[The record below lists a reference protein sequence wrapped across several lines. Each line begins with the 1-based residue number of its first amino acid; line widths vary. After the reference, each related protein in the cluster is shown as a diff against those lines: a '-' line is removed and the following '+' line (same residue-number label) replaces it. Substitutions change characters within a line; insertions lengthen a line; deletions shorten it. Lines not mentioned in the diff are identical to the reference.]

1 MSHERADIRLYKEG
15 LAPSREKARAL
26 ILAGLVFADGQRV
39 DKPGQKVDEKAELQV
54 TGNDQPS
61 FVSRGGMKLL
71 GAIKAM
77 NLDFTDKIVLDVGA
91 STGGF
96 TDCALQHGARKVY
109 AVDVGYG
116 QRDWRLRQDPRVI
129 IRERTNI
136 RYVKP
141 EDFPEK
147 MDLATVDVAFI
158 SLRLVL
164 PVVSRL
170 LTADGEAVALVKPQ
184 FEAGREQVGKK
195 GVVKSPEIH
204 EEVLRRV
211 TRQAAECGLTLA
223 NACYSPIKGPN
234 GNIEFFLHLQKGMI
248 PACDHSLLSLVV
260 ASAHRELGKPIA
272 GGEQLVRDT
281 DEPSP
286 GQ

>member
-1 MSHERADIRLYKEG
+1 
-15 LAPSREKARAL
+15 
-26 ILAGLVFADGQRV
+26 
-39 DKPGQKVDEKAELQV
+39 
-54 TGNDQPS
+54 
-61 FVSRGGMKLL
+61 
-71 GAIKAM
+71 M

-116 QRDWRLRQDPRVI
+116 QLDWRLRQDPRVI

-223 NACYSPIKGPN
+223 NAATHPLRAPTVISSSSFICRRG
-234 GNIEFFLHLQKGMI
+234 
-248 PACDHSLLSLVV
+248 
-260 ASAHRELGKPIA
+260 
-272 GGEQLVRDT
+272 
-281 DEPSP
+281 
-286 GQ
+286 

>member
-1 MSHERADIRLYKEG
+1 MSRERADIRLYKEG

-26 ILAGLVFADGQRV
+26 ILAGSVFADGQRV
-39 DKPGQKVDEKAELQV
+39 DKPGQMIDDSAEIRV
-54 TGNDQPS
+54 TGNDQSS

-71 GAIKAM
+71 GAIEAM
-77 NLDFTDKIVLDVGA
+77 KLDFVDKIVLDVGA

-116 QRDWRLRQDPRVI
+116 QLDWRLRQDPRVVVI
-129 IRERTNI
+129 ERTNI
-136 RYVKP
+136 RYVTP
-141 EDFPEK
+141 EDFPDK
-147 MDLATVDVAFI
+147 MDMATVDVSFI

-164 PVVSRL
+164 PVITRL
-170 LTADGEAVALVKPQ
+170 LTAAGEVVALVKPQ

-211 TRQAAECGLTLA
+211 TGQAAECGLTLV

-234 GNIEFFLHLQKGMI
+234 GNIEFFLHLRKGTI

-260 ASAHRELGKPIA
+260 ASAHRELNETNA
-272 GGEQLVRDT
+272 NRE
-281 DEPSP
+281 
-286 GQ
+286 

>member
-1 MSHERADIRLYKEG
+1 MSRERADIRLYKAG

-39 DKPGQKVDEKAELQV
+39 DKPGQMISESAELQV
-54 TGNDQPS
+54 TDNSQSG

-71 GAIKAM
+71 GAIEAM
-77 NLDFTDKIVLDVGA
+77 KLDFADKIVLDVGA

-116 QRDWRLRQDPRVI
+116 QLDWRLRQDPRVVVI
-129 IRERTNI
+129 ERTNI
-136 RYVKP
+136 RHVTP
-141 EDFPEK
+141 EDFPEQ
-147 MDLATVDVAFI
+147 MDIATIDVSFI

-164 PVVSRL
+164 PAVTPL
-170 LTADGEAVALVKPQ
+170 LTAAGEIVALVKPQ

-204 EEVLRRV
+204 EEVLRGV
-211 TRQAAECGLTLA
+211 TRQAEECGLTLV

-234 GNIEFFLHLQKGMI
+234 GNIEFFLHLKKGAV

-260 ASAHRELGKPIA
+260 ASAHRELGKPNA
-272 GGEQLVRDT
+272 NRE
-281 DEPSP
+281 
-286 GQ
+286 